1 MANPPPLPPIVSGP
15 VYTTSKQVLVN
26 SVLPHAKVTVYNDAA
41 STHVVGTATS
51 TGPGSIWVP
60 LTGPIAHG
68 QPITASQKYTGSD
81 PKIQV
86 TGESPPSTLPVPV
99 LAPPTPLPAPIFA
112 SGLCTCMD
120 WVYIDGLIAGASL
133 TIKMGATTMVSA
145 AIVTQTPQWFQ
156 LASHP
161 IPAGSVLQATQN
173 IGASVSPTTPSAAIW
188 PAPPLVA
195 PVIAPTPLDC
205 ETSMNI
211 SNVQP
216 GADLIIK
223 NGTTNVYSATN
234 PSSSYNLYDLSPP
247 LLPGPS
253 SVEQYFPRCKEQ
265 RPVTVPFTVKKKAP
279 PAPTVTYNPCADVN
293 ILTVSDFDPGEV
305 MTIEVAYST
314 TAGPKKHS
322 LGSSGVSP
330 SGQLGL
336 PKNWYP
342 SAAVGPVTLVIQGLL
357 CDLTSPSTSVPVTHA
372 PGPHA
377 APTLQRPLY
386 DCATSVFVR
395 GANPGCLI
403 QVFAKGSPPTPRS
416 NPTVATTANFP
427 VSLSSPLGIGEQI
440 FVQQLGCGASVTPAA
455 AVKVVAPPTLPLPAV
470 AGSYVLTTAT
480 SVLVN
485 NVVPGAQ
492 VQLFVNRHARNAP
505 VDSIQAETGPPKG
518 TPPRIQV
525 SVPVGWPP
533 LAAGDVLT
541 AGQTLCKVNKFPT
554 DKGGVKAQTPLAA
567 PSPGPGEPRGGLGSN
582 NNYFMFTPL
591 AGGGCANLLKVSVT
605 LTVQKAI
612 VWTSTGPST
621 PPGKF
626 APPGFSLQVN
636 CYSLIPSSPPANY
649 PAIQQYIIDLWGT
662 QLSGA
667 VNTWAIT
674 PITPSNPSGTKAII
688 LPSGNEYTTF
698 LGSALPST
706 VIPAGYTLTINL
718 GNDSSGNVNSI
729 SWVVNGA
736 QYPPTPLSLPNL
748 LTSNGLLATDIA
760 PIVGFTVGLVGPVNS
775 ESAVISSGSGTI
787 TYSAS
792 TPLTVSNVEP
802 LACGSVSTNFTAET
816 ATTSYG
822 VLPANPGNPFSQSFA
837 ASATTPLIRRMGALR
852 LVRRR

>member
-15 VYTTSKQVLVN
+15 VYTISKQVLVN
-26 SVLPHAKVTVYNDAA
+26 SVLPHAKVTVYNDAG
-41 STHVVGTATS
+41 STHVVGTTTS
-51 TGPGSIWVP
+51 TSPGSVWVP
-60 LTGPIAHG
+60 VTGTIAHG
-68 QPITASQKYTGSD
+68 QPITARQEYTGTD
-81 PKIQV
+81 PKILV
-86 TGESPPSTLPVPV
+86 TGLSPPSTLPFPV
-99 LAPPTPLPAPIFA
+99 LLPPTPLPAPIFA

-120 WVYIDGLIAGASL
+120 WVYIDGLIAGATL
-133 TIKMGATTMVSA
+133 TIKMGSTTMVAA

-156 LASHP
+156 LAAHT
-161 IPAGSVLQATQN
+161 ITAGSVLKATQN
-173 IGASVSPTTPSAAIW
+173 IGATPSATTQSAPIFA
-188 PAPPLVA
+188 APPLVA

-216 GADLIIK
+216 GADLTIT
-223 NGTTNVYSATN
+223 NGANVYSATN

-253 SVEQYFPRCKEQ
+253 SVQQYFARCKEQ
-265 RPVTVPFTVKKKAP
+265 RPVTASFTVKKHAP
-279 PAPTVTYNPCADVN
+279 PAPAVTYNPCADVN
-293 ILTVSDFDPGEV
+293 ILNVSDFDPGEV
-305 MTIEVAYST
+305 MTIEVDYST
-314 TAGPKKHS
+314 AAGPKKHS

-330 SGQLGL
+330 AGQLGL

-357 CDLTSPSTSVPVTHA
+357 CDLTSPPTSVPVTQASASHA
-372 PGPHA
+372 P
-377 APTLQRPLY
+377 PTLQRPLY
-386 DCATSVFVR
+386 DCATSVFVQ

-403 QVFAKGSPPTPRS
+403 QVFAKGSPATPRS
-416 NPTVATTANFP
+416 NPMVATTADFP
-427 VSLSSPLGIGEQI
+427 VRLLWPLVTGEQI
-440 FVQQLGCGASVTPAA
+440 YVQQLGCGASATPAA
-455 AVKVVAPPTLPLPAV
+455 AIKVLGPPALKVPTV
-470 AGSYVLTTAT
+470 AGFVLTTDT

-492 VQLFVNRHARNAP
+492 VTLFVNNHARNAP

-533 LAAGDVLT
+533 LTTADILT
-541 AGQTLCKVNKFPT
+541 AGQTLCGVGPVPT
-554 DKGGVKAQTPLAA
+554 DKGGVKAQTPLPA
-567 PSPGPGEPRGGLGSN
+567 PSKGSGEPRGGLGSN
-582 NNYFMFTPL
+582 NNYFMFQPL
-591 AGGGCANLLKVSVT
+591 PGGGCANLLNVSVT
-605 LTVQKAI
+605 LTVEQPI

-621 PPGKF
+621 PPGAPF
-626 APPGFSLQVN
+626 APAGLSLQVN
-636 CYSLIPSSPPANY
+636 CYASIPGSPPANY

-667 VNTWAIT
+667 VNTWTKTGAI
-674 PITPSNPSGTKAII
+674 II
-688 LPSGNEYTTF
+688 LPSGNEYTTP

-706 VIPAGYTLTINL
+706 VIPAGYTLTIKL
-718 GNDSSGNVNSI
+718 GNDSSGNVSNI
-729 SWVVNGA
+729 SWVVNGT

-760 PIVGFTVGLVGPVNS
+760 PIVAFTVGLVGPVNG

-787 TYSAS
+787 SYSAT

-802 LACGSVSTNFTAET
+802 LTCGSVSTGFTLET

-837 ASATTPLIRRMGALR
+837 ASAATPLIRREGALR